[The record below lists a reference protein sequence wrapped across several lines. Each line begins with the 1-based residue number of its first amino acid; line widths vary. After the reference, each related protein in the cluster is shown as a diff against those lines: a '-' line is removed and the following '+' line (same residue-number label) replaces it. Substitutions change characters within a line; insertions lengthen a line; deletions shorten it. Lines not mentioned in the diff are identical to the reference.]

1 MGEATLGGNAAET
14 REAIAERFGISPL
27 ELLRS
32 LQRAWL
38 FIVICGA
45 VLGAAGY
52 AYTVSSIP
60 KRYTTSATIS
70 VQQPQVAIP
79 ALQGALSGDSMSD
92 PMPLVRSEV
101 QILTSRAL
109 IQKVANRLHLDQDPE
124 FNSTLRPLAG
134 MELFKQKISAALP
147 TAIADPLI
155 SLGLLPDASQV
166 PSKPAESV
174 IQEGVVGAVLGRL
187 SVLNDNRSLIIVVQ
201 FTALEPDTAAKI
213 INTLL
218 DEYVQDRVQ
227 GRASVNQNANS
238 ELTQRVNSMRAEI
251 EALEAKITGVRE
263 KYNLVQTRA
272 GSVGQQQLE
281 DLSGALTR
289 ASSERAQAVANYQRA
304 VILAKN
310 GGATGDDTT
319 VMASSA
325 ITSLRDHE
333 STVQRRIAELSTTQ
347 GPGYPQLI
355 AARAELASVRAALA
369 AEARR
374 VVTSLGA
381 QADVATARE
390 AEIKRQLE
398 VSQRDAGGLAAVQ
411 SELAQLEKDADS
423 RRSIYQTLLQGEAQT
438 AAKIGTVNDT
448 SVRVVSSAVPPAYPS
463 GPKPKM
469 AGVLGL
475 ISGCAIGSFLVLVR
489 DRRDRGFLTADAIA
503 QSLQITPLQVLT
515 RRRGRHFFA
524 RRVLADASGPEA
536 VALRSLRTRLRFQ
549 GRTGAPRSILF
560 VSSVV
565 GEDSADVAAAFARVS
580 AIDGLRV
587 LLLEGDLQT
596 PSLAPHLGV
605 PASNG
610 LVDALQEGNLWQE
623 HVGHDDATKL
633 DTLLVATTPW
643 NAPQLLDSMQLQ
655 NLVAEA
661 RDSYNLIVMTAHAM
675 GSGTH
680 TMVVANLVDMVVLV
694 VGAKKARRENVRQS
708 VQTLSSTVKK
718 RPVVVFTQGG

>member
-45 VLGAAGY
+45 LLGAAGY

-70 VQQPQVAIP
+70 VQQPQVVIP
-79 ALQGALSGDSMSD
+79 ALQGALSGDNMSD

-134 MELFKQKISAALP
+134 MELFKRKISAALP
-147 TAIADPLI
+147 TMIADPLI

-174 IQEGVVGAVLGRL
+174 IQEGVVGSVLGHL

-201 FTALEPDTAAKI
+201 FTALEPDTAANI

-251 EALEAKITGVRE
+251 ETLEAKITGVRE

-281 DLSGALTR
+281 DLSAALTR

-304 VILAKN
+304 VTLAKN

-319 VMASSA
+319 VMASGA

-438 AAKIGTVNDT
+438 AAKIGTANDT
-448 SVRVVSSAVPPAYPS
+448 SVRVVSPAVPPAYPS

-489 DRRDRGFLTADAIA
+489 DRRDRGFLTADAVA

-515 RRRGRHFFA
+515 RRRGQHFFA

-596 PSLAPHLGV
+596 PSLAQHLGM

-623 HVGHDDATKL
+623 HLGQDDATKL

-675 GSGTH
+675 GGGTH

-708 VQTLSSTVKK
+708 VHTLSSTVKK